1 MSLTMLLLVFLV
13 ALLFVLVS
21 IIKFNLHPFLSL
33 LIGGLIMGL
42 LTGMNLMK
50 IADSL
55 AKLYTNGKLTDKNAV
70 NELLKIRTEKEND
83 NEN

>member
-1 MSLTMLLLVFLV
+1 MIGITLNKNTMTENKVKSGKEILDDFFKEISTIENVD
-13 ALLFVLVS
+13 
-21 IIKFNLHPFLSL
+21 K
-33 LIGGLIMGL
+33 
-42 LTGMNLMK
+42 T